1 LKAFPAFDRGLEAL
15 DPDHR
20 AIVRGMAWLALFVL
34 LGKLSGAV
42 KEMTVAYRYGIGA
55 EVDGYL
61 FVLNLVSWPLALW
74 FGVLTMVLVPLAAR
88 MREQGL
94 QELSR
99 FRAELFGAALIVG
112 LLLAV
117 VAAVVLPILIASPR
131 VGLSPATAGMAAE
144 AGRGM
149 VLLLPLGVLSSLFS
163 VWILAAGGH
172 ANTLLEGVPAL
183 AIAAAVLLSGGGV
196 APLVWGT
203 VAGFALHLACLALSL
218 ARRGEI
224 SRPRLGASS
233 PAWRWFWQSFA
244 IMLAGNAVMS
254 LIDIVDLMFAVHLGT
269 GAVST
274 LGYANRLLAL
284 MMGLGGTAVSR
295 ATLPVFARAHHDSD
309 GRIHALAMRWVAI
322 MLAVGALAA
331 LAVWWLAPLAVR
343 LVFERGAFDAAN
355 TAAVAGVLRYGAL
368 QMPFFFAALVLV
380 SSLVAR
386 GLHRA
391 VALGA
396 AVNLLVKVGASLL
409 LVPAFGMRGIVLS
422 TCAMYL
428 GSLAMLFFYARHGHK
443 DYQHRAP
450 S

>member
-1 LKAFPAFDRGLEAL
+1 LNIFLAFNSRIRAFH
-15 DPDHR
+15 PDHL
-20 AIVRGMAWLALFVL
+20 AIVRGMAWVTLFVL
-34 LGKLSGAV
+34 LGKLSGAL
-42 KEMTVAYRYGIGA
+42 KEISVAWRYGIGA

-74 FGVLTMVLVPLAAR
+74 FGVLTMVLVPLVAR
-88 MREQGL
+88 MRAEGSEAQP
-94 QELSR
+94 R
-99 FRAELFGAALIVG
+99 FRGELFGVALVLG
-112 LLLAV
+112 LMLAL
-117 VAAVVLPILIASPR
+117 VAAVVLPILIASPW
-131 VGLSPATAGMAAE
+131 VGLPPATARVAAE

-149 VLLLPLGVLSSLFS
+149 ALLLPLGVLSSLFS
-163 VWILAAGGH
+163 AWMLAAGLH

-183 AIAAAVLLSGGGV
+183 AIALAVLLANGGI

-203 VAGFALHLACLALSL
+203 VAGFALHLACLALPL

-224 SRPRLGASS
+224 AWPRLGASP
-233 PAWRWFWQSFA
+233 PAWGWFWQGFA
-244 IMLAGNAVMS
+244 VMLAGNALMS
-254 LIDIVDLMFAVHLGT
+254 LIDIVDLMFAVHVGT

-295 ATLPVFARAHHDSD
+295 ATLPVFARAHHDNG
-309 GRIHALAMRWVAI
+309 GRIHDVAVRWVAI

-343 LVFERGAFDAAN
+343 LVFERGAFDAAD

-368 QMPFFFAALVLV
+368 QMPFFFAAMVLV
-380 SSLVAR
+380 ASLVAR

-396 AVNLLVKVGASLL
+396 AINLLVKVGASLL

-422 TCAMYL
+422 TCVMYL
-428 GSLAMLFFYARHGHK
+428 ISFAMLFFYARHVHKNHK
-443 DYQHRAP
+443 DGTPR
-450 S
+450 

>member
-1 LKAFPAFDRGLEAL
+1 MFIAL
-15 DPDHR
+15 NSRIRDFHPDHL
-20 AIVRGMAWLALFVL
+20 AIVRGMAWVTLFVL
-34 LGKLSGAV
+34 LGKVAGAL

-88 MREQGL
+88 LREQAPQAL
-94 QELSR
+94 PR
-99 FRAELFGAALIVG
+99 FRAELFGAALLLG
-112 LLLAV
+112 LVLALLGAFL
-117 VAAVVLPILIASPR
+117 LPLLIASPR
-131 VGLSPATAGMAAE
+131 VGLPAATAAYAAE
-144 AGRGM
+144 AWRGM
-149 VLLLPLGVLSSLFS
+149 LLLLLPLGVLSSLFS
-163 VWILAAGGH
+163 AWMLAAGLH

-183 AIAAAVLLSGGGV
+183 AIAAAVLLSSGGI

-203 VAGFALHLACLALSL
+203 VAGFALHLACLTLPL
-218 ARRGEI
+218 AKRGEI
-224 SRPRLGASS
+224 VWPRLGVGT
-233 PAWRWFWQSFA
+233 PAWGWFWQSFA

-254 LIDIVDLMFAVHLGT
+254 LIDIVDLMFAVHVGT

-295 ATLPVFARAHHDSD
+295 ATLPVFARAHHESG
-309 GRIHALAMRWVAI
+309 GRIHQVSVRWVAI
-322 MLAVGALAA
+322 MFGFGALAA
-331 LAVWWLAPLAVR
+331 LMVWWLAPLAVR
-343 LVFERGAFDAAN
+343 LVFERGAFDAGN
-355 TAAVAGVLRYGAL
+355 TAAVADVLRYGAL

-396 AVNLLVKVGASLL
+396 AINLLVKVGASLV
-409 LVPAFGMRGIVLS
+409 LVPAFGLPGIVLS
-422 TCAMYL
+422 TCVMYL
-428 GSLAMLFFYARHGHK
+428 SSFAMLFFYARHVHQDNRHGK
-443 DYQHRAP
+443 PR
-450 S
+450 